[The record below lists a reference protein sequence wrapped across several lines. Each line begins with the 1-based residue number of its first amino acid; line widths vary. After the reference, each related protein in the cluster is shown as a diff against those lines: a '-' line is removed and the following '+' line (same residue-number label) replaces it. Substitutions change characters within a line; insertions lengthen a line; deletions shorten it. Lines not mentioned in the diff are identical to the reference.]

1 MVGRMVAPEIASCRK
16 SPGGG
21 ESWRVLHRP
30 DRFLRCGYV
39 SGAVGFGHSIP
50 PSCAKNEIWRQ
61 PYRFR
66 FAEQRTVWGRHSS
79 ARFHEGQ
86 NEQMAKFGPMVEY
99 CSTLP
104 SRFHFSKFSCFFDA
118 GNRLL
123 CVILIRYTK
132 KENKK
137 SRLHK
142 ASRIG
147 GSVALASKWCS
158 SNRLWK
164 IKVGFCFIQ
173 LPPAEPK
180 AWWSSS
186 ILPEYRYCVRLIRLS
201 LNMFEH
207 FDIQLSATVDPLHQY
222 YTNDVPFH
230 QGCRTAQ

>member
-132 KENKK
+132 KETK
-137 SRLHK
+137 R
-142 ASRIG
+142 ADY
-147 GSVALASKWCS
+147 
-158 SNRLWK
+158 
-164 IKVGFCFIQ
+164 IKHQESAG
-173 LPPAEPK
+173 
-180 AWWSSS
+180 AW
-186 ILPEYRYCVRLIRLS
+186 LS
-201 LNMFEH
+201 LQSGVLVIGSEKSKSG
-207 FDIQLSATVDPLHQY
+207 SASYSSRRQNQRRGGAVRYFQSTDTVS
-222 YTNDVPFH
+222 
-230 QGCRTAQ
+230 G